1 MRLVFQFLKQSG
13 VSIEGL
19 HFISPTS
26 TSNLEDS
33 VTLRTVRDVSFHLAI
48 LRDFGISQAGV
59 ELHLK
64 KLLSKLSTSQSSSK
78 KKDNGR
84 KGRREVNLDT
94 LVEASIGVCFG
105 RGRITK
111 PKCILSVEEI
121 LDLLFHL
128 RRFSVEKAENE
139 FEWSTIEKSV
149 QPLRSN
155 NNESGVSL
163 SFEFDTSDQRI
174 KEFSNDIA
182 SELRQLLSETGETL
196 SRLEGQLKTKIKKI
210 RETNASPPEPI

>member
-1 MRLVFQFLKQSG
+1 M
-13 VSIEGL
+13 
-19 HFISPTS
+19 
-26 TSNLEDS
+26 
-33 VTLRTVRDVSFHLAI
+33 RTVRDVSFHLAI

-149 QPLRSN
+149 QPLRIERFSDRVHLDLFLMLDSSVRSN